1 MTLTTSFRWLS
12 GLLLALL
19 LFACAPSTPAPT
31 TAPTALPVAATAAPS
46 PVPPTTAP
54 AATSVPQ
61 TVKLAILHS
70 NDLHGYLEPELVKL
84 PGGGNV
90 EVGGM
95 ANLAG
100 FIDAF
105 RAEYGGNVLVLDAG
119 DIWRGTFLS
128 NQNKGELAISTLN
141 MAGYD
146 AAAPG
151 NHDFDDGQDVLQ
163 ARITQS
169 KFPWLAANLI
179 ETATGKPPFGMKP
192 YIVKEIAGVRLGVIG
207 LANPGTPI
215 INKPA
220 SVKGLQFL
228 SGPDGVKRV
237 LDEVKRQ
244 SDIVV
249 VLSHLGVDDDIQMA
263 NAVPGIDI
271 IIGGHS
277 HTTLNNA
284 RVESKTIVAQTGSNG
299 KNVGKLELIFDRATK
314 KLIEAGTR
322 NELQPVTNAKV
333 APNAAIAALVK
344 QKLEE
349 TRAIV
354 SRPIGETQ
362 VDLTLGRL
370 PDGRT
375 SGEYPAGNLVVDAM
389 LAANQAGDRPAE
401 LAMHN
406 NAGLRA
412 DLLKGPITYGQLYQM
427 LPFDNALTAMDLTG
441 EQIKSILEVAASCPR
456 VNTLIAGMKFTYD
469 CTLPSGSRIMS
480 ITIQGQP
487 YDKARV
493 YRVQTI
499 DYLAG
504 GGDGQVAFRD
514 GKNLVYGDLV
524 VDVVAAYVKAKSPLN
539 IQVEGRMVASH

>member
-1 MTLTTSFRWLS
+1 MKRTTHLRWLV
-12 GLLLALL
+12 GLALALL
-19 LFACAPSTPAPT
+19 LAACAPAAPL
-31 TAPTALPVAATAAPS
+31 PTAT
-46 PVPPTTAP
+46 PVPAAP
-54 AATSVPQ
+54 AATPSAAASTPVPVP
-61 TVKLAILHS
+61 TAAPRTIKIAIVHT
-70 NDLHGYLEPELVKL
+70 NDLHGYLEPELIKL
-84 PGGGNV
+84 PNGGTV

-95 ANLAG
+95 ANVAG

-128 NQNKGELAISTLN
+128 NQSKGELAIATLN
-141 MAGYD
+141 LAGYD
-146 AAAPG
+146 AVAPG
-151 NHDFDDGQDVLQ
+151 NHDFDDGQEVLQ

-179 ETATGKPPFGMKP
+179 ETATGKPPFGIKP
-192 YIVKEIAGVRLGVIG
+192 YLIKEVAGARFGIIG

-228 SGPDGVKRV
+228 SGPDGVRRV
-237 LDEVKRQ
+237 LDEVRKQ
-244 SDIVV
+244 ADIIV
-249 VLSHLGVDDDIQMA
+249 VLSHLGIDDDVQLA
-263 NAVPGIDI
+263 SAVPGIDV

-277 HTTLNNA
+277 HTTLMNA
-284 RVESKTIVAQTGSNG
+284 RTEGQTIIAQAGSNG
-299 KNVGKLELIFDRATK
+299 RNVGRLELIVDGTTK
-314 KLIEAGTR
+314 RIAEAVTR
-322 NELQPVTNAKV
+322 SELQPVTNAKV
-333 APNAAIAALVK
+333 PANAAVAALVK
-344 QKLEE
+344 QKLDE

-354 SRPIGETQ
+354 SRPIGETL

-389 LAANQAGDRPAE
+389 LAANEAGDRPAE
-401 LAMHN
+401 VAIHN

-412 DLLKGPITYGQLYQM
+412 NLPKGPITYGQLYQM
-427 LPFDNALTAMDLTG
+427 LPFDNVLTAMDMTG
-441 EQIKSILEVAASCPR
+441 DQIKRVLEVAVSCPR
-456 VNTLIAGMKFTYD
+456 VNTLIAGMQFTYD
-469 CTLPSGSRIMS
+469 CTAPSGQRITS
-480 ITIQGQP
+480 ITIQGKP
-487 YDKARV
+487 YDPARV

-504 GGDGQVAFRD
+504 GGDGQVAFRE
-514 GKNLVYGDLV
+514 GTNLVYGDLV

-539 IQVEGRMVASH
+539 IQVEGRMVEKRQ